1 MKQLLTI
8 YLEVL
13 LISSLWH
20 QIRQHLSVSYS
31 GEWGFLLVGIVE
43 SVGKCEL

>member
-1 MKQLLTI
+1 MEQLLTI
-8 YLEVL
+8 YLKVL
-13 LISSLWH
+13 VISSVWH
-20 QIRQHLSVSYS
+20 QIPQHLSVSYS